1 MYWCDSY
8 LQRIESTSLIP
19 GSNDRKQHLS
29 HKSQPDFLS
38 QPYGLTYHENG
49 IFWSEFEDGQVMRYD
64 LINQSISTVLK
75 QNPQSFALKIFD
87 RSKQPTKQS
96 HPCESTN
103 PCEDLCLVIPNNSYV
118 CKCRDG
124 KMNVTSESENCKDIP
139 NWTPPTHCRENEFQ
153 CHANLKCIDN
163 VYT

>member
-29 HKSQPDFLS
+29 HKNQPDFLS

-87 RSKQPTKQS
+87 RS
-96 HPCESTN
+96 
-103 PCEDLCLVIPNNSYV
+103 
-118 CKCRDG
+118 
-124 KMNVTSESENCKDIP
+124 
-139 NWTPPTHCRENEFQ
+139 
-153 CHANLKCIDN
+153 
-163 VYT
+163 